1 MAAFVAGLI
10 GSLLALTAE
19 VRAHPMSPAHVR
31 IVFAVDGTAS
41 DVTITHA
48 RDSVE
53 PQLLPPAGCRVE
65 PLGVAGRD
73 EDRIV
78 TARWYCAP
86 GGELLLVAEP
96 GDPPVI
102 VELAEAGAEGAP
114 GAAVLDHAAPTMVF
128 APATLS
134 AAVTLAAWVGHGAH
148 HLLIGAD
155 HVLLVLGLV
164 LLLGLGRRLVAAITA
179 FTLGHSVSLALGA
192 TGVVAL
198 PSAVVEAAIAATLVW
213 LALDLV
219 HRAPSNNVQQD
230 GLVAR
235 RPWLVGSGIGLV
247 HGLGFAGVLG
257 DLGLPEA
264 HAALALAGFNLGLE
278 VAQLGLVVVF
288 GGILWVGGRVA
299 SRWNSKWSGMA
310 VRIVGYPIGIVA
322 AAWFFE
328 RAWGG

>member
-1 MAAFVAGLI
+1 M
-10 GSLLALTAE
+10 LALTAE

-31 IVFAVDGTAS
+31 LVFAVDGTAS
-41 DVTITHA
+41 EVTITHA

-53 PQLLPPAGCRVE
+53 PQLLPPPGCRVE
-65 PLGVAGRD
+65 PLGVSGRD

-86 GGELLLVAEP
+86 GGELRLVAEP

-134 AAVTLAAWVGHGAH
+134 AAATLAAWVGHGAH

-219 HRAPSNNVQQD
+219 HRAPD
-230 GLVAR
+230 RGRGLVAR

-278 VAQLGLVVVF
+278 VAQLGLVAVF
-288 GGILWVGGRVA
+288 GGLLWVGGRLA
-299 SRWNSKWSGMA
+299 SRWNSKWPGVA
-310 VRIVGYPIGIVA
+310 VRIVGYNIGIVA